1 MTSLFSYLLTFF
13 GIAYWFFRVIVTLLY
28 QLDMDFF
35 AQPINLTAEI
45 TVLFLTLPC
54 ILLVVKRNIVG
65 AAAYLGIYVTY
76 FGTALYETILGV
88 QATGLDLVNS
98 SNMLCIIVGVIIPL
112 LTFLDIL
119 FNKNRSMGKDN
130 KKGDWFYK
138 NEAFDRDFDERADR
152 NQYKINR

>member
-13 GIAYWFFRVIVTLLY
+13 GVAFWFFRAIVTLLY
-28 QLDMDFF
+28 QLDREFF
-35 AQPINLTAEI
+35 AQPINVTFEI
-45 TVLFLTLPC
+45 IVLFATLPC

-65 AAAYLGIYVTY
+65 AAAYMGIYVTY
-76 FGTALYETILGV
+76 FGTTLYEAILGA
-88 QATGLDLVNS
+88 QATGLNIVNS
-98 SNMLCIIVGVIIPL
+98 ANMLCTVIGVIIPI

-138 NEAFDRDFDERADR
+138 NENFDREFDERADR
-152 NQYKINR
+152 NQYRI

>member
-13 GIAYWFFRVIVTLLY
+13 GIVFWFFRAIATLMY
-28 QLDMDFF
+28 QLDVEFF
-35 AQPINLTAEI
+35 AKPINLTFEI
-45 TVLFLTLPC
+45 TVLFATLPC

-65 AAAYLGIYVTY
+65 AAAYMGIYVTY
-76 FGTALYETILGV
+76 FGTSLYEAIMNA
-88 QATGLDLVNS
+88 QATGLNLVNS
-98 SNMLCIIVGVIIPL
+98 SDMLCTVVGVIIPI

-138 NEAFDRDFDERADR
+138 NEAFDREFDERADR
-152 NQYKINR
+152 NQYRI

>member
-13 GIAYWFFRVIVTLLY
+13 GIAFWFFRAIVTLLY
-28 QLDMDFF
+28 QLDREFF
-35 AQPINLTAEI
+35 AQPINLTYEI
-45 TVLFLTLPC
+45 IVLFSTLPC

-65 AAAYLGIYVTY
+65 AAAYLGIYATY
-76 FGTALYETILGV
+76 FGTAIYEAVLGI
-88 QATGLDLVNS
+88 QATGLNIVNS
-98 SNMLCIIVGVIIPL
+98 ANMLCNVIGVIIPL

-138 NEAFDRDFDERADR
+138 NEAFDREFDERADR
-152 NQYKINR
+152 NQYRI